1 MGLTTA
7 LPASG
12 GGGNQAFIP
21 EGYVHPKDAD
31 IDLAAHI
38 QVDADYFHAMGI
50 PLLQGRY
57 LTRDDNANS
66 QLVVVVNHRLAQH
79 YWPDQDPIGKRVRVG
94 TAALHTPWL
103 TIVGVVADAKD
114 GKPDEPTRQQ
124 FYAPLA
130 QSEKAAGELSGP
142 GDKFGDSSSIAIR
155 TSMPPEQ
162 MENALRAAVR
172 EIDPQL
178 PLDQV
183 QTMEHVVAAS
193 EAPRSFNTAL
203 ISAFA
208 AAAVLLAILGIY
220 SVIAFSVA
228 LRMQEIAIRMAL
240 GSQRIGIVRLILT
253 SGAKLAV
260 IGCAIGLVGALFAS
274 RLLVS
279 MLFEVS
285 AFDPLVLTAATL
297 SVLLLALG
305 ATFLPA
311 RRAAAIDPI
320 TALRAE

>member
-1 MGLTTA
+1 
-7 LPASG
+7 
-12 GGGNQAFIP
+12 
-21 EGYVHPKDAD
+21 
-31 IDLAAHI
+31 
-38 QVDADYFHAMGI
+38 MGI
-50 PLLQGRY
+50 PLLRGRF
-57 LTRDDNANS
+57 LNQDDRLDS
-66 QLVVVVNHRLAQH
+66 QLVVVINHRIAEQS
-79 YWPDQDPIGKRVRVG
+79 WPGQNPVGKRLRIG
-94 TAALHTPWL
+94 SESMKTPWL
-103 TIVGVVADAKD
+103 TVVGEVADAKNA
-114 GKPDEPTRQQ
+114 GPDEPTKQQ
-124 FYAPLA
+124 FYIPLS
-130 QSEKAAGELSGP
+130 QEEPSKGQRKTAGDVDGN
-142 GDKFGDSSSIAIR
+142 FGYIAIR
-155 TSMPPEQ
+155 TSIPPEQ
-162 MENALRAAVR
+162 MENVLRAAVR

-240 GSQRIGIVRLILT
+240 GSQRVGIVRLILS

-274 RLLVS
+274 RLLGS

-311 RRAAAIDPI
+311 RRAAAMDPI
-320 TALRAE
+320 TTLRAE